1 MPFIGTTMIDVDEV
15 QLDAIINGL
24 DLYKMHLVDAALQYT
39 PEATRVDD
47 LREYMKEI
55 QLRCETPIF

>member
-1 MPFIGTTMIDVDEV
+1 MSFIGRTEIEVDEV

-24 DLYKMHLVDAALQYT
+24 DLYKMYLIDAALQYT

-47 LREYMKEI
+47 LREYMKEV

>member
-1 MPFIGTTMIDVDEV
+1 MPFIGRTEIDVDEV

-39 PEATRVDD
+39 PEAMRVDD